1 MGQWGTS
8 KVGPPPDTL
17 LKALQAAERTDNPSP
32 GDWPKREPIVGELKP
47 VKPFDSI
54 LLPEAL
60 RPWVM
65 DEARRMP
72 CPPDFVAA
80 TVIVA
85 LSILIGARCAI
96 KPKPNDTWLVV
107 PNLWGGIVGDPSA
120 KKTPAANAAMKPLD
134 RLVAIAQ
141 KLFEDAVRSAFSP
154 K

>member
-1 MGQWGTS
+1 PS
-8 KVGPPPDTL
+8 KIGPPPDTL
-17 LKALQAAERTDNPSP
+17 LEALQAAERTDNRSP
-32 GDWPKREPIVGELKP
+32 GDWPKREPIVGDLKP
-47 VKPFDSI
+47 FKPFDPI

-65 DEARRMP
+65 DEARPMP
-72 CPPDFVAA
+72 CPPDFLAA
-80 TVIVA
+80 KVIVA
-85 LSILIGARCAI
+85 LSILIGAQCAI

-141 KLFEDAVRSAFSP
+141 KIFEDEMR
-154 K
+154 